1 LQELE
6 GYAAIRDPDT
16 GIELA
21 CWERVWRSDSLI
33 STDLRA
39 KLLDAAALLETGEPD
54 WHPRSN
60 NQVLDLVHPSLYP
73 IVYNNSLGWDS
84 ASQSFK
90 PIPPPEPSPDSSH
103 LSSRFCWLPSDF
115 SVSETGSVMLSSPY
129 INNLD
134 PKAHAIVYPVISSLV
149 EAAVPL
155 WERVLSDLRAPLSP
169 SRIKQES
176 IYYCNSSFYSGY
188 VKSIDCIWKGESPIP
203 DSDEEDEHDEDPDA
217 WYDKRVQD
225 QTVYESL
232 DAYDGAL
239 EKTVK
244 KTVSLSRSTIQVIVK
259 LANIILTPEK
269 PEYGGR
275 TWHVEG
281 MQNEHIVST
290 FIYYYDEENIT
301 ESQLFFRT
309 GTCQPIYHEQ
319 DDNYCM
325 RQLYGISRDD
335 PCVQNRGS
343 VTTSQ
348 NRCIAFPNIYQ
359 HCVSP
364 FNLVDKTKPGHRKIV
379 ALFLV
384 DPTIKIPSAT
394 IVPPQQLDLYRGP
407 VMDECPLF
415 EDKLPF
421 ELKDR
426 VLKEMKESGG
436 KMSRKEAEE
445 IRLEFMAE
453 RTQDVQKYRANDSFF
468 GLRFNMCEH

>member
-1 LQELE
+1 MSSKLEDAKILPDDGIARSCGYVPPNDGTALSSAFDEKIHAYPHPFIITDFDDTGEFDELDLPRPLLELKMCMMSNEIREKERWWEKMKNEEIKAKWKQEVEESEKEEDNFRLRLSEKMINYVLQELE

-290 FIYYYDEENIT
+290 FIYVI
-301 ESQLFFRT
+301 SFRW
-309 GTCQPIYHEQ
+309 
-319 DDNYCM
+319 
-325 RQLYGISRDD
+325 
-335 PCVQNRGS
+335 
-343 VTTSQ
+343 
-348 NRCIAFPNIYQ
+348 
-359 HCVSP
+359 
-364 FNLVDKTKPGHRKIV
+364 
-379 ALFLV
+379 
-384 DPTIKIPSAT
+384 PSFSYFST
-394 IVPPQQLDLYRGP
+394 Y
-407 VMDECPLF
+407 
-415 EDKLPF
+415 
-421 ELKDR
+421 
-426 VLKEMKESGG
+426 
-436 KMSRKEAEE
+436 
-445 IRLEFMAE
+445 
-453 RTQDVQKYRANDSFF
+453 
-468 GLRFNMCEH
+468 